1 MSDEKRELVR
11 IPIIGLRQSVTVDD
25 GMSWDDQYSKLNNYI
40 KYAAKELIEQHI
52 EDVSTMIRNYKKLS
66 GIN

>member
-1 MSDEKRELVR
+1 M
-11 IPIIGLRQSVTVDD
+11 
-25 GMSWDDQYSKLNNYI
+25 NNY
-40 KYAAKELIEQHI
+40 KTLAKELIEQHI